1 MNHDQPKLDEQEQQM
16 LAHFRQHSGGE
27 PSAQLDAQILAAAH
41 AAVERASKTQAAPGW
56 AARVQHGLFGAGRQ
70 RWSVALAGV
79 ACLGIGVSL
88 TWRTFEQAPD
98 AFDAVPH
105 AAPMAPAAARMNAP
119 VMLMPAPV
127 EEAAVLADEP
137 PTHLYSGESERAD
150 KKRLSVVAPQMSA
163 ESESESAS
171 DVQAPAAAQAP
182 APTTINAEANLLPE
196 LQRLLRLRR
205 EGARDEANAL
215 FLQLKGEHPDVDIEA
230 QLRLLQPPE

>member
-41 AAVERASKTQAAPGW
+41 AAVAQVSKTQAAPGW

-98 AFDAVPH
+98 AFDAVPQ
-105 AAPMAPAAARMNAP
+105 AAPMAPAAARMHAP

-137 PTHLYSGESERAD
+137 PAHLYSGESERAD
-150 KKRLSVVAPQMSA
+150 KKRLSVVAPQISA
-163 ESESESAS
+163 EPAS

-215 FLQLKGEHPDVDIEA
+215 LLQLMDEHPHVDIEA

>member
-163 ESESESAS
+163 ESESAS

-215 FLQLKGEHPDVDIEA
+215 FLQLKGEHPHVDIEA

>member
-41 AAVERASKTQAAPGW
+41 AAVAQASKTQAAPGW
-56 AARVQHGLFGAGRQ
+56 AARVRHGLFGAGRQ
-70 RWSVALAGV
+70 RWSVALASV

-105 AAPMAPAAARMNAP
+105 PVPMAPAAARLHAP

-127 EEAAVLADEP
+127 EEATVLADEP
-137 PTHLYSGESERAD
+137 SLQAYSHESAPME
-150 KKRLSVVAPQMSA
+150 KKRLTAAAPQVLA
-163 ESESESAS
+163 E
-171 DVQAPAAAQAP
+171 PAAAAAP
-182 APTTINAEANLLPE
+182 APLTHEAPATLLPE
-196 LQRLLRLRR
+196 LQRLLTLRH
-205 EGARDEANAL
+205 EGRRQEAQAL
-215 FLQLKGEHPDVDIEA
+215 HLQLQRDYPQLDIDA
-230 QLRLLQPPE
+230 QLRRLQGVE

>member
-1 MNHDQPKLDEQEQQM
+1 MNHDQPKLAEQEQQM

-41 AAVERASKTQAAPGW
+41 AAVAQVSKPQAAPGM
-56 AARVQHGLFGAGRQ
+56 AARVHHWLFGAGRQ

-88 TWRTFEQAPD
+88 TWRTLEQAPD

-105 AAPMAPAAARMNAP
+105 AAPMTPAAARMHAP

-137 PTHLYSGESERAD
+137 PAHLYSGESERAD
-150 KKRLSVVAPQMSA
+150 KKRLSVVAPQISA
-163 ESESESAS
+163 ESASA
-171 DVQAPAAAQAP
+171 VQAPAAAHAP

-205 EGARDEANAL
+205 EGARGDANAL
-215 FLQLKGEHPDVDIEA
+215 LLQLMDEHPDVDIEA

>member
-41 AAVERASKTQAAPGW
+41 AAVAQVSKTQAAPGW
-56 AARVQHGLFGAGRQ
+56 AARVHHGLFGAGRQ
-70 RWSVALAGV
+70 RWSVALASV

-98 AFDAVPH
+98 AFEALPH
-105 AAPMAPAAARMNAP
+105 TAPMAPAAARRHAP
-119 VMLMPAPV
+119 VTLMPAPV

-137 PTHLYSGESERAD
+137 PAHLYSGESERAD

-163 ESESESAS
+163 ESAS
-171 DVQAPAAAQAP
+171 DVQAPAAAHAP
-182 APTTINAEANLLPE
+182 APNTINAEANLHPE

-215 FLQLKGEHPDVDIEA
+215 LLQLMGEHPHVDIEA
-230 QLRLLQPPE
+230 QLRLLQPSE

>member
-41 AAVERASKTQAAPGW
+41 AAVAQASQTQAAPGW
-56 AARVQHGLFGAGRQ
+56 AARVHHGLFGAVRQ

-79 ACLGIGVSL
+79 ACLGICVSL

-137 PTHLYSGESERAD
+137 PAHLYSGESERAD

-163 ESESESAS
+163 EPAS

-182 APTTINAEANLLPE
+182 APTTIKAEASLLPE

-215 FLQLKGEHPDVDIEA
+215 FLQLKGEHPHVDIEA

>member
-41 AAVERASKTQAAPGW
+41 AAVAQVSKTQAAPGW
-56 AARVQHGLFGAGRQ
+56 VARAHHWLFGAGRQ

-88 TWRTFEQAPD
+88 TWSTFEQAPD

-137 PTHLYSGESERAD
+137 PAHLYSGESERAD
-150 KKRLSVVAPQMSA
+150 KKRLSVVAPQISA
-163 ESESESAS
+163 ESAS
-171 DVQAPAAAQAP
+171 DVQAPAAAHAP

-215 FLQLKGEHPDVDIEA
+215 LLQLMGEHPDVDIEA

>member
-16 LAHFRQHSGGE
+16 LAHVRQHSGGE

-41 AAVERASKTQAAPGW
+41 AAVAQASKTQAASGW
-56 AARVQHGLFGAGRQ
+56 AARVHHWLFGAGRQ

-98 AFDAVPH
+98 AFDAVPQ
-105 AAPMAPAAARMNAP
+105 AAPMAPAAARMHAP

-137 PTHLYSGESERAD
+137 PAHLYSGESERAE

-163 ESESESAS
+163 EPAS

>member
-41 AAVERASKTQAAPGW
+41 AAVAQVSKTQAAPGW

-105 AAPMAPAAARMNAP
+105 AAPMAPAAARLHAP
-119 VMLMPAPV
+119 AMLMPAPV

-137 PTHLYSGESERAD
+137 SPQAYSHESAPVE
-150 KKRLSVVAPQMSA
+150 KKRLTAAAPQVLA
-163 ESESESAS
+163 E
-171 DVQAPAAAQAP
+171 PAAAAAP
-182 APTTINAEANLLPE
+182 APLIHDVPATLLAE
-196 LQRLLRLRR
+196 LQWLLTLRA
-205 EGARDEANAL
+205 EGRRQEADD
-215 FLQLKGEHPDVDIEA
+215 LQLQLQRDYPQLDIDA
-230 QLRLLQPPE
+230 QLRRLQGLE

>member
-41 AAVERASKTQAAPGW
+41 AAVAQVSKTQAAPGW
-56 AARVQHGLFGAGRQ
+56 AARVHHGLFGAGRQ

-98 AFDAVPH
+98 AFDDVPQ
-105 AAPMAPAAARMNAP
+105 AAPMAPAAARINAP

-137 PTHLYSGESERAD
+137 PAHLYSGESERAD
-150 KKRLSVVAPQMSA
+150 KKRLSVVAPQISA
-163 ESESESAS
+163 EFASA
-171 DVQAPAAAQAP
+171 AHAP

-196 LQRLLRLRR
+196 LQQLLRLRR

-215 FLQLKGEHPDVDIEA
+215 LLQLMDEHPHVDIEA

>member
-70 RWSVALAGV
+70 RWSMALAGV

-105 AAPMAPAAARMNAP
+105 AAPMAPAAARMHAP

-137 PTHLYSGESERAD
+137 SPQAYSHESAPVE
-150 KKRLSVVAPQMSA
+150 KKRLAAAPQVLA
-163 ESESESAS
+163 E
-171 DVQAPAAAQAP
+171 PAAAAAP
-182 APTTINAEANLLPE
+182 APLTHDVPATLLAE
-196 LQRLLRLRR
+196 LQRLLTLRA
-205 EGARDEANAL
+205 EGRRQEADA
-215 FLQLKGEHPDVDIEA
+215 LQLQLQRDYPQLDIDA
-230 QLRLLQPPE
+230 QLRRLQGLE

>member
-41 AAVERASKTQAAPGW
+41 AALAQASKTQAAPGW
-56 AARVQHGLFGAGRQ
+56 AARVHHWLFGAGRQ

-98 AFDAVPH
+98 AFDAVPQ
-105 AAPMAPAAARMNAP
+105 AAPMAPAAARMHAP

-137 PTHLYSGESERAD
+137 SLQAYSHESAPME
-150 KKRLSVVAPQMSA
+150 KKRLTAAAPQVLA
-163 ESESESAS
+163 E
-171 DVQAPAAAQAP
+171 PAAAAAP
-182 APTTINAEANLLPE
+182 APLTHEAPATLLPE
-196 LQRLLRLRR
+196 LQRLLTLRH
-205 EGARDEANAL
+205 EGRRQEAQAL
-215 FLQLKGEHPDVDIEA
+215 HLQLQRDYPQLDIDA
-230 QLRLLQPPE
+230 QLRRLQGVE